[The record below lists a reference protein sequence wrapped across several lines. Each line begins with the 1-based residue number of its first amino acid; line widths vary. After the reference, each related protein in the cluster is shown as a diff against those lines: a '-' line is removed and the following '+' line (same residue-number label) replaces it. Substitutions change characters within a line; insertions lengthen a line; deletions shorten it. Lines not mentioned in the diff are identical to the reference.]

1 VFTLSDSIW
10 YDDHATSRS
19 TGGCLVFYQG
29 GLVDHSSNMSE
40 PVAMV
45 VTLNMNMALNYIEEV
60 QGESKEGKTIIIYTN
75 NR

>member
-1 VFTLSDSIW
+1 
-10 YDDHATSRS
+10 
-19 TGGCLVFYQG
+19 
-29 GLVDHSSNMSE
+29 VDHSSNMSE

-45 VTLNMNMALNYIEEV
+45 VTRNMNMALNYIEEV